1 MKKLLALL
9 VSVTILANLGCSKNE
24 EKDPS
29 EITEQTRK
37 TIRAFFDA
45 LQAHDR
51 GKFREILADDAIL
64 INPSSG
70 ETLEGA
76 DSIITT
82 VWPIMDAFPDFHPE
96 VITLIADG
104 KQAAV
109 ETLRVGTHHA
119 DLVQP
124 TGTIPATGRKISL
137 PECVLFQVENGKVTS
152 MRVHT
157 DRLTI
162 QQQLGLTPN

>member
-1 MKKLLALL
+1 MAL
-9 VSVTILANLGCSKNE
+9 VNSGCGKNE
-24 EKDPS
+24 DKDHL
-29 EITEQTRK
+29 ENTEQTRK

-45 LQAHDR
+45 LQTHDSK
-51 GKFREILADDAIL
+51 KFRENLADDASL

-76 DSIITT
+76 DLIFST
-82 VWPIMDAFPDFHPE
+82 VWPIIDAFPDFYPE

-104 KQAAV
+104 NQGAV
-109 ETLRVGTHHA
+109 ETLRVGTHQA

-137 PECVLFQVENGKVTS
+137 PECVLFIVEDGKVTS

-157 DRLTI
+157 DGLLVR
-162 QQQLGLTPN
+162 QQLGLMPK